1 MTQLALFDL
10 DLTLIPF
17 DSDQAWGRFMVEH
30 GLVDA
35 AEFDRIDAAFA
46 AGYAAGTLDIHAHL
60 CNMLAPLARYSR
72 ERLAHWHACF
82 MADVVR
88 PAISPAALDLVRH
101 HRARGDLCCVV
112 TATNA
117 FITRPIAQAFGIDAL
132 IACELE
138 TVDGQPGSRYTG
150 RPAGV
155 PSYREG
161 KIVRTD
167 AWLASLGLAWP
178 DFERSWFYSDSHND
192 VPLLEKVTDAVATNP
207 DERLRALAT
216 ARGWRI
222 VELFETV

>member
-10 DLTLIPF
+10 DFTLIPF

-35 AEFDRIDAAFA
+35 AEFERIDAVFA

-60 CNMLAPLARYSR
+60 CAILAPLARHSR
-72 ERLAHWHACF
+72 ERLAQWHARF
-82 MADVVR
+82 MDDVVR
-88 PAISPAALDLVRH
+88 PAIPSAALELVRR

-117 FITRPIAQAFGIDAL
+117 FIARPIAHAFGIDAL
-132 IACELE
+132 IACEPE
-138 TVDGQPGSRYTG
+138 TVDGRPGSAYTG
-150 RPAGV
+150 RPTGV

-167 AWLASLGLAWP
+167 AWLASLGFAWS

-192 VPLLEKVTDAVATNP
+192 VPLLETVTDAVATNP
-207 DERLRALAT
+207 DERLRDVAL

>member
-1 MTQLALFDL
+1 MPQLALFDL
-10 DLTLIPF
+10 DFTLIPF

-35 AEFDRIDAAFA
+35 AEFARIDAAFS

-60 CNMLAPLARYSR
+60 CAMLAPLARHSR
-72 ERLAHWHACF
+72 ERLAVLHARF
-82 MADVVR
+82 MDDVVL
-88 PAISPAALDLVRH
+88 PAIAPAALDLVLY

-117 FITRPIAQAFGIDAL
+117 FITRPIAHAFGIDAL

-138 TVDGQPGSRYTG
+138 TVDGHPDSRYTG

-167 AWLASLGLAWP
+167 AWLASRGLAWS

-216 ARGWRI
+216 ARGWQI